1 MGACTSCRATADE
14 SVIMDPAAQV
24 VQQAAEEG
32 LALIPSLSDVSQ
44 FQNVGKCKFSDLFT
58 ATVKRDGKTVSLG
71 TYKTAEEAALAY
83 AKSPEGRPAATERH
97 AMKEAATKALMCF
110 DTDGNGLDQT
120 EFTEALQAFRFNR
133 DSKKMRDTISNIF
146 AKCDVD
152 GNGRLT
158 AKVRHPGLPW
168 PRASKTV
175 TRRQECGCG

>member
-1 MGACTSCRATADE
+1 M
-14 SVIMDPAAQV
+14 
-24 VQQAAEEG
+24 
-32 LALIPSLSDVSQ
+32 L
-44 FQNVGKCKFSDLFT
+44 
-58 ATVKRDGKTVSLG
+58 
-71 TYKTAEEAALAY
+71 
-83 AKSPEGRPAATERH
+83 SPEGRPAATERH

-168 PRASKTV
+168 PRGLQHSHTKTRTWV
-175 TRRQECGCG
+175 RVKRRYRRAPHRS